1 MRRIVVVAFALLLTP
16 QGASPAAAI
25 GSNALALATLI
36 AENSP
41 LLGPNEKMVL
51 AGLNDGH
58 LNFAFPKTRKISV

>member
-1 MRRIVVVAFALLLTP
+1 V
-16 QGASPAAAI
+16 AI
-25 GSNALALATLI
+25 GCNALALATLI